1 MTQEIEALLTTR
13 EPEVARLCRA
23 LAVRELRLFG
33 SAVLGNFDPSRSDM
47 DVVAEFEDHDKPGI
61 ADRYLALAEGLEA
74 IFGRPVDLL
83 TPRSIR
89 NPYFR
94 REVEET
100 CRLIYAA

>member
-1 MTQEIEALLTTR
+1 MR
-13 EPEVARLCRA
+13 EPEVARLCRS

-33 SAVLGNFDPSRSDM
+33 SSVADDFDHSRSDM
-47 DVVAEFEDHDKPGI
+47 DLVAEFADHDKPGI

-83 TPRSIR
+83 TPHSIR

-100 CRLIYAA
+100 GRLIYAA